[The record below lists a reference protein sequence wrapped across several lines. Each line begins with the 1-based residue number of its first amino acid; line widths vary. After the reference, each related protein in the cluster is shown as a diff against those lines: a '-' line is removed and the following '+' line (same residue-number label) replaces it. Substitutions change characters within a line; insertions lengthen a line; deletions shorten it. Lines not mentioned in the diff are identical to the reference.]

1 MIILS
6 YRDNILSEYSSH
18 GNGFCVYEYGVISR
32 IHITKSRISQN
43 VRRMAW
49 YMRDLILQGQ

>member
-1 MIILS
+1 MNILS
-6 YRDNILSEYSSH
+6 YRDNLFSEYSSH
-18 GNGFCVYEYGVISR
+18 GNGFCGYEYGVISH

-49 YMRDLILQGQ
+49 YMRDLIFQGQ